1 MSGTFVPVHDGNLMS
16 VILAGSDFFFFFS
29 EISNF
34 LIFVLA
40 IFCLAKKN
48 CYYFLQFFLYFV

>member
-16 VILAGSDFFFFFS
+16 VILAGSDFFFFFLKFQT
-29 EISNF
+29 F
-34 LIFVLA
+34 LYLFLPF
-40 IFCLAKKN
+40 FCLAKKN